1 MADWIRQDPAGCGPT
16 HGWCSQFLAVV
27 PTNKYNCIVF
37 NVLILDLLHFLPR
50 RRERDKRDNERERE
64 CVRASVRDTEI
75 NGKG

>member
-1 MADWIRQDPAGCGPT
+1 MAGWIRQVPAGCGPI

-50 RRERDKRDNERERE
+50 GRERDERDSERENVGERVIE
-64 CVRASVRDTEI
+64 TQR
-75 NGKG
+75 